1 MQKNEKTTET
11 CHMTSQLDEIQR
23 TLQELTKQFYGA
35 FPKDDDGYPDF
46 HGHREWHK
54 EAAAK
59 KKTLS
64 EYQNKFTERIVI
76 GVASAT
82 VGLMTIV
89 GTGLG
94 DLIVQI
100 IRGK

>member
-1 MQKNEKTTET
+1 MQNNNQINGAQCNKELK
-11 CHMTSQLDEIQR
+11 LADIQR
-23 TLQELTKQFYGA
+23 ALDAVEAA
-35 FPKDDDGYPDF
+35 FPKDDDGRPDYY
-46 HGHREWHK
+46 GHREWHK
-54 EAAAK
+54 ESVAK

-64 EYQNKFTERIVI
+64 EYQNKFTEKLVI

>member
-1 MQKNEKTTET
+1 MQHNMNNVPKEAGCNKQ
-11 CHMTSQLDEIQR
+11 MTLDDIQR
-23 TLQELTKQFYGA
+23 TLEAITTA
-35 FPKDDDGYPDF
+35 FPKNDDGKPDYY
-46 HGHREWHK
+46 GHRESHK

-64 EYQNKFTERIVI
+64 EYQNKFTEKLVI